1 MVRTYLTPIVE
12 LENER
17 DNLFAFRA
25 AINAWPPEMAKYK
38 AKDVWGDVFERWCNE
53 VLQDYVPEDGLHGM

>member
-1 MVRTYLTPIVE
+1 MRRMLRSNAILFMVRTYLTPIVE

-38 AKDVWGDVFERWCNE
+38 AKDVW
-53 VLQDYVPEDGLHGM
+53 